1 MRFGTVVLAILTLL
15 FGNLVHA
22 QIPDSFDLRDVG
34 GENFVTSVKSQQG
47 GTCWTHGAMAAMEGN
62 LLMTGAWQL
71 AGESG
76 EPNLAEYHLD
86 WWNGF
91 NQHNNDDVEPP
102 TGSGLTVH
110 EGGDYMVTSAY
121 LTRLEGAVREQD
133 GQSYNTPP
141 LRSDPSYHT
150 FIPRTIA
157 WYQAGPGLT
166 NIDAIKTAI
175 MTHGVV
181 GTCMAYDGQF
191 MDGNYNHYQPP
202 TSTMDPNHAVAI
214 VGWDDDHVTQA
225 GPGAWLV
232 KNSWGSGWGYDG
244 YFWISYL
251 DKWSGQHPEMG
262 AVSYQNVEPLA
273 YDGVYFHDYHG
284 WRDTKTDASEV
295 FNAFTATADEL
306 LTTVSFFTA
315 AEGVDFTVTV
325 FDTFAAGAL
334 ADPLSSVS
342 GSLTAR
348 GFHTI
353 DLDTPVSL
361 TTGDDFYL
369 YLSLS
374 DGGQPFDRS
383 SDVPVLLGADTRAW
397 VPSSAEPDQS
407 FYRAGGVWHDL
418 WNDDDSANF
427 CVKGMTVVRGMMVGG
442 PASLRSSGPVGGP
455 FDPTTAVFTVENRND
470 HDIEYEVAEITDVPW
485 LDLSGATSGVLAP
498 MASAEVTAFID
509 GPAAAGLDAGAHL
522 AAIGFANL
530 TDHAGDTVRDAV
542 LIIGD
547 ASPQESWTMDTDP
560 GWTTD
565 DLWAFGSPTGGGGEH
580 GGPDPSS
587 GFTGANV
594 YGYNLAGD
602 YQNNMPERHLT
613 STAVDCTELFGVR
626 LRFQRWLGVEQPDYD
641 HASIRVSTDGVDW
654 TTVWENDAE
663 IADNSWTEMDLDI
676 SAIADGESTV
686 FLRWTMGTT
695 DGGWVYCG
703 WNIDDVEML
712 GVRSIEATLLTDGF
726 ESGDTTNWT
735 TTVP

>member
-1 MRFGTVVLAILTLL
+1 MRLRAIVIVIPVLFVGSFA
-15 FGNLVHA
+15 HA
-22 QIPDSFDLRDVG
+22 QLPASFDLRDVG

-62 LLMTGAWQL
+62 LLMTGAWQT
-71 AGESG
+71 AGETG

-91 NQHNNDDVEPP
+91 NQHNNDDADPP

-110 EGGDYMVTSAY
+110 QGGDYMVTSAY

-133 GQSYNTPP
+133 GQSYDTPP
-141 LRSDPSYHT
+141 LRRDPSYHT

-157 WYQAGPGLT
+157 WYQAGAGLT

-175 MTHGVV
+175 MSHGVV

-191 MDGNYNHYQPP
+191 IDGNYNHYQPP

-232 KNSWGSGWGYDG
+232 KNSWGSGWGYGG
-244 YFWISYL
+244 YFWISYY

-262 AVSYQNVEPLA
+262 AVSYQDVELLA
-273 YDGVYFHDYHG
+273 FDGVYSHDYHG

-306 LTTVSFFTA
+306 LAAVSFFTA

-325 FDTFAAGAL
+325 FDTFEAGEL

-342 GSLTAR
+342 GSLTVR

-353 DLDTPVSL
+353 DLDTPVNL
-361 TTGDDFYL
+361 TAGDDFYL

-397 VPSSAEPDQS
+397 VPSSAEPNQS
-407 FYRAGGVWHDL
+407 FYRGGGVWHDL

-427 CVKGMTVVRGMMVGG
+427 CIKGLTVVRGMLVDG
-442 PASLRSSGPVGGP
+442 PASLQSSGPVGGP
-455 FDPTTAVFTVENRND
+455 FDPTTAVFTVANRNA
-470 HDIEYEVAEITDVPW
+470 HDIDYEVVETTDVPW
-485 LDLSGATSGVLAP
+485 LDLTGATSGTLAP
-498 MASAEVTAFID
+498 MSSAEVTASID

-522 AAIGFANL
+522 AGIGFANL
-530 TDHAGDTVRDAV
+530 TDHVGDTVRDAV
-542 LIIGD
+542 LIVGD
-547 ASPQESWTMDTDP
+547 ATLQESWSMDGDP
-560 GWTTD
+560 EWTTD

-580 GGPDPSS
+580 GGPDPNS

-602 YQNNMPERHLT
+602 YQNDLPERHLT
-613 STAVDCTELFGVR
+613 STAVDCSGLFGVR
-626 LRFQRWLGVEQPDYD
+626 LSFQRWLGVEQPAYD
-641 HASIRVSTDGVDW
+641 HASVRVSADGVDW

-663 IADNSWTEMDLDI
+663 IADGTWTEMDLDI
-676 SAIADGESTV
+676 SAVADGESTV
-686 FLRWTMGTT
+686 YLRWTMGPT
-695 DGGWVYCG
+695 DGGWVFCG
-703 WNIDDVEML
+703 WNIDDVEIL
-712 GVRSIEATLLTDGF
+712 GVRAVEDILLADGF

-735 TTVP
+735 TIVP